1 MRGWLNLKDLKGPDW
16 PRFRSSS
23 VTIITTIIIGGI
35 TTTII
40 IITITTI
47 IITKAHKEK
56 GTQADVPFFLPAVLL
71 LNLPLDVVLWP
82 CQPLA
87 YRSLAVFSLTV
98 MVLWLCLL
106 PRAEDAD
113 RYHRRPYWSSTSM
126 SCRRRA
132 SDGCRGCGARASR
145 ALRLLPRPYPKA

>member
-40 IITITTI
+40 ITITTI

-71 LNLPLDVVLWP
+71 LICRLMSFSGLVSRWPIVLW
-82 CQPLA
+82 
-87 YRSLAVFSLTV
+87 
-98 MVLWLCLL
+98 
-106 PRAEDAD
+106 
-113 RYHRRPYWSSTSM
+113 RYFP
-126 SCRRRA
+126 
-132 SDGCRGCGARASR
+132 
-145 ALRLLPRPYPKA
+145 

>member
-40 IITITTI
+40 IITTI

-56 GTQADVPFFLPAVLL
+56 GTQADVPFFLPAIASQRCCLMSFSGLVGRW
-71 LNLPLDVVLWP
+71 PIVLWRRFP
-82 CQPLA
+82 
-87 YRSLAVFSLTV
+87 YRYGSLA
-98 MVLWLCLL
+98 L
-106 PRAEDAD
+106 PFAA
-113 RYHRRPYWSSTSM
+113 
-126 SCRRRA
+126 RRR
-132 SDGCRGCGARASR
+132 CR
-145 ALRLLPRPYPKA
+145 